1 MNLKMAKKLLCIAV
15 AGMMFPLAAQA
26 ADEDLQLKI
35 DKLSKEVN
43 DLKGAVKKVED
54 KSIGKWLTIGGEYRF
69 RVDSLHGETAAY
81 SDAIGTMTNMV
92 NGFINSPNSV
102 AGIPMGALGVNTP
115 TGTAF
120 IMQGKAGSLFTPAQF
135 NTILNQ
141 YMPTAMYYGFFG
153 SPVTASGAANSNY
166 NSNLGFDAA
175 GSLAGRL
182 LSTYFPAGTTAAQI
196 NTQVNTM
203 LSTPAGQ
210 AQLAGMIASPL
221 SATQA
226 GMLQGTTLTAQQSK
240 VLATLQQKVM
250 GTPANPGTLLQMMT
264 PAQSQFFSML
274 GSNPQLQQLAFNML
288 MQGFLG
294 DPSVAGQATFL
305 KQQAAYKP
313 KNASLYT
320 NKFGLDLSA
329 KPIQDITV
337 HAKLGIYKAFGSQ
350 TDGASNDSY
359 FADRV
364 GAFDG
369 TIGHIPTD
377 SKLNVDRA
385 YATWSNIADQPLWF
399 SVGRR
404 PSTNGAPSNLRLNKE
419 RPGNGGTPALLVD
432 YAFDGMTIGYAPD
445 IDMLPGAYAKVCYGR
460 GFESGM
466 TTPTNGLNDTDMLG
480 IAILPID
487 TDPLRVWLQWNRG
500 FDIFDFPSMNNTI
513 FGNTAPAINLGSIDW
528 YGAGA
533 MSTLKN
539 VGPGTLQLFGDLGL
553 SVTHPNSTVSQNAGF
568 QGLMSGEF
576 FAQDFAPKDHTGW
589 AVYAGVR
596 YDLPSKTKIGFEFNH
611 GSEYWITFAPAA
623 DDMWTSKVG
632 TRGNVYEPYIIQELN
647 LKPLS
652 SYFAKAFVKLGYQYY
667 DFEYTGSNNWVGAP
681 KKISEIQ
688 PTDLMLMAP
697 VKSAHNV
704 YGTFEVQF

>member
-1 MNLKMAKKLLCIAV
+1 MKKKTIRKIAV
-15 AGMMFPLAAQA
+15 TLMLGMMVPLAAHA

-35 DKLSKEVN
+35 DKLSKEVA
-43 DLKGAVKKVED
+43 DIKGSVKKVED

-69 RVDSLHGETAAY
+69 RVDSLYGQTAAY
-81 SDAIGTMTNMV
+81 SDAIGTMKNLV
-92 NGFINSPNSV
+92 GGFTGPTGVAGLNIGGLTSPN
-102 AGIPMGALGVNTP
+102 T
-115 TGTAF
+115 TQF
-120 IMQGKAGSLFTPAQF
+120 IMQGKEGSLFTPAQF
-135 NTILNQ
+135 NTILFQ
-141 YMPTAMYYGFFG
+141 YMPQAMYASF
-153 SPVTASGAANSNY
+153 TANPATPGTFLNQFNTIVGGGPAAV
-166 NSNLGFDAA
+166 AA
-175 GSLAGRL
+175 A
-182 LSTYFPAGTTAAQI
+182 LS
-196 NTQVNTM
+196 
-203 LSTPAGQ
+203 
-210 AQLAGMIASPL
+210 
-221 SATQA
+221 
-226 GMLQGTTLTAQQSK
+226 GTTLTAQQSNI
-240 VLATLQQKVM
+240 LSTLTTKGILNTVFGMSPSASLQM
-250 GTPANPGTLLQMMT
+250 PNPAGPGTIQVPGAT
-264 PAQSQFFSML
+264 FGAQFNNVVAGLAAAGF
-274 GSNPQLQQLAFNML
+274 NPQQISQLANQML

-294 DPSVAGQATFL
+294 ANSGNLAQVPAF
-305 KQQAAYKP
+305 KP

-320 NKFGLDLSA
+320 NKFGLDLTA
-329 KPIQDITV
+329 KPVKDITV
-337 HAKLGIYKAFGSQ
+337 HASLGVYKTFGSQ
-350 TDGASNDSY
+350 TDASTNDNM

-369 TIGHIPTD
+369 TIGHVPTD

-445 IDMLPGAYAKVCYGR
+445 IDALPGAYAKVCYGR
-460 GFESGM
+460 AFESGIS
-466 TTPTNGLNDTDMLG
+466 TNTNATNSLNDTDMLG
-480 IAILPID
+480 VAVIPID

-500 FDIFDFPSMNNTI
+500 FDIFDFPMMNNTI
-513 FGNTAPAINLGSIDW
+513 FGNTAPSVNLGSIDW

-539 VGPGTLQLFGDLGL
+539 VGPGTLQIFGDAAL
-553 SVTHPNSTVSQNAGF
+553 SVSHPNGNVSNNAGF

-576 FAQDFAPKDHTGW
+576 FAQDFAPKDRTGW
-589 AVYAGVR
+589 ATYVGVR

-611 GSEYWITFAPAA
+611 GSKNWITFAPAA
-623 DDMWTSKVG
+623 DDMWTAKVG

-688 PTDLMLMAP
+688 PTDLMLLAP
-697 VKSAHNV
+697 LKSAQNV
-704 YGTFEVQF
+704 YFTFEVQF